1 MSGRAAAFVELL
13 DLSEEAAL
21 RRLDRLAYWLD
32 ERFALPG
39 TNVRVGIDGLIGLV
53 PGIGDLAG
61 GLISTLVV
69 LEARRL
75 GVPGSVLAR
84 MAANIGID
92 VALGTIPVLGDLFDI
107 RWKANRR
114 NVNLL
119 VRHLRDAKQLR
130 S

>member
-92 VALGTIPVLGDLFDI
+92 VAFGTIPVLGDLFDI

>member
-1 MSGRAAAFVELL
+1 MSGRAAAFAEVL